1 MLTARALLLIPQVE
15 ELLSEEARETTSVS
29 ELKQQLQE
37 LQLQVADASEVR
49 QRQAPAGKTGL
60 QVQRPDRARGRC

>member
-1 MLTARALLLIPQVE
+1 LLVPQVE

-37 LQLQVADASEVR
+37 LQFQVADASEVR
-49 QRQAPAGKTGL
+49 QQHWPPGTEASGQLNCSTSS
-60 QVQRPDRARGRC
+60 GRRVLLTT